1 MVQRARPDRVYG
13 SQSSPQ
19 RARPGGLECH
29 DLKPFRV
36 LIFPTQRVDPVIGM
50 KVPLKKIVQ
59 AIFKIFPR
67 LSP

>member
-36 LIFPTQRVDPVIGM
+36 LIFPAQRVDPVQPHEHGDINA
-50 KVPLKKIVQ
+50 LKG
-59 AIFKIFPR
+59 FR
-67 LSP
+67 

>member
-36 LIFPTQRVDPVIGM
+36 LIFPAQRVDPEWMWTKMGSSFIA
-50 KVPLKKIVQ
+50 KKE
-59 AIFKIFPR
+59 
-67 LSP
+67 S